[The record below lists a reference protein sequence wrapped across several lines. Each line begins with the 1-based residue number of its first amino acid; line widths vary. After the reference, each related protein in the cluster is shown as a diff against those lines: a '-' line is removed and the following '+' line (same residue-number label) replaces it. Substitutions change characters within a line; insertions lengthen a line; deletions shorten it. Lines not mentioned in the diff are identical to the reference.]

1 MTNAIEWVWKSHSA
15 APGLWATAA
24 KEAFALTNVRTRTR
38 ARDASA
44 KEGIPVDQDRQD
56 VINGTRIS
64 PHADAGCAARDA
76 LRALFGWPESEQ
88 LLHAPVEHVIALA
101 KLGSAPAILM
111 LPACMV
117 FRQTGWHPLPLSG
130 TVTHGPS
137 N

>member
-1 MTNAIEWVWKSHSA
+1 MTNAIEWVRKSHSA
-15 APGLWATAA
+15 DPSLWDDAA
-24 KEAFALTNVRTRTR
+24 KEAFAFTDLRIRSR

-44 KEGIPVDQDRQD
+44 KEGRPVDQDRQD
-56 VINGTRIS
+56 AINGTQNSRHG
-64 PHADAGCAARDA
+64 HAGSAARDA

-88 LLHAPVEHVIALA
+88 LLHTPVEHVITLA

-130 TVTHGPS
+130 TVTHGSS